1 MATIII
7 NEQDASPTKLA
18 KSIDSALSITDD
30 VIVVGHNRHQ
40 LPLTRARLVSP
51 TEGEALA
58 ATLQKAAALASN
70 SQLII
75 ADARVASFSFLKRFS
90 DSAVINPS
98 STFEIAFIEHGQES
112 IHLLGFL
119 PENIIPTIGLY
130 PHLPLQIFR
139 VEKTLALSTN
149 LSLETSIAWGAALLI
164 KAISDNQEIIIQPET
179 IRFDSTYSLDDIA
192 LIRDQERAEI
202 LKYAIEN
209 NNIEDLF
216 PHHAW
221 NDHHQESAAASYH
234 SLAALFVR
242 LGDSES
248 ANECLRHSDN
258 LEDSPRSLALKG
270 IIAHEKGEVLGA
282 VANLVSSLQQYET
295 RKRNNGQ
302 HYLTFQPKD
311 IENINS
317 KLLAGLEALNKRE
330 NKIAFSHFAEAIF
343 KFDDFYTTY
352 GVDKIR
358 EPVAQ

>member
-7 NEQDASPTKLA
+7 TEQDASPSKLA
-18 KSIDSALSITDD
+18 KSIDSARSITDD
-30 VIVVGHNRHQ
+30 VIVVGDNRHQ
-40 LPLTRARLVSP
+40 LPLAGARLLSP
-51 TEGEALA
+51 TNGEALA
-58 ATLQKAAALASN
+58 STLKRAAILAN
-70 SQLII
+70 TDQLIV
-75 ADARVASFSFLKRFS
+75 ADARVATFSFLKRFS
-90 DSAVINPS
+90 DSAAVHPQS
-98 STFEIAFIEHGQES
+98 AFEIAFVEHGQEC
-112 IHLLGFL
+112 IQLIGLL
-119 PENIIPTIGLY
+119 PENIIPIVGLY

-139 VEKTLALSTN
+139 VEKNLAASAELSV
-149 LSLETSIAWGAALLI
+149 ETTIAWGAALLI
-164 KAISDNQEIIIQPET
+164 KAISDNKEVLIQHET
-179 IRFDSTYSLDDIA
+179 IKLDSAVSLDEIA
-192 LIRDQERAEI
+192 LIRDKERAEI
-202 LKYAIEN
+202 LKYAIQD

-234 SLAALFVR
+234 ALAALFVR
-242 LGDSES
+242 LGDTES

-302 HYLTFQPKD
+302 HYLTFLPKD

-317 KLLAGLEALNKRE
+317 KLQAGLEALNKRE
-330 NKIAFSHFAEAIF
+330 NTVAFSHFAEAIF
-343 KFDDFYTTY
+343 KFDDFYSMF

>member
-7 NEQDASPTKLA
+7 TEQDASPSKLA
-18 KSIDSALSITDD
+18 KSIDSARSITDD

-40 LPLTRARLVSP
+40 LPLVDVRLLSSIN
-51 TEGEALA
+51 GETLA
-58 ATLQKAAALASN
+58 ATLKRAAALAN
-70 SQLII
+70 SDQLIV
-75 ADARVASFSFLKRFS
+75 ADARVATFSFLKRFS
-90 DSAVINPS
+90 DSAAINPQS
-98 STFEIAFIEHGQES
+98 AFEIAFIEHGQES
-112 IHLLGFL
+112 IQLLGLL
-119 PENIIPTIGLY
+119 PENIIPIIGLY

-139 VEKTLALSTN
+139 VEKHLASSAE
-149 LSLETSIAWGAALLI
+149 LSLETAVAWGAALLI
-164 KAISDNQEIIIQPET
+164 KAISDSKEVLIQQET
-179 IRFDSTYSLDDIA
+179 IRFDSAISLDEIA

-202 LKYAIEN
+202 LKYALQD

-216 PHHAW
+216 PRHAW

-242 LGDSES
+242 LGDTDS

-270 IIAHEKGEVLGA
+270 IMAHEKGEVLGA

-302 HYLTFQPKD
+302 HYLTFLPKD

-317 KLLAGLEALNKRE
+317 KLQAGLEALNKRE
-330 NKIAFSHFAEAIF
+330 NIVAFSYFAEAIF
-343 KFDDFYTTY
+343 KFDDFYSTF

-358 EPVAQ
+358 EPIAQ